1 MAIKQISRNHQ
12 TYTISYELLNPTA
25 EKDLL
30 ILHGWGSR
38 KEIMR
43 QAFGKLLPGYRHLYL
58 DLPGFGKSPSDQVL
72 TTKEYAAIVEAFCK
86 EVGVKK
92 QTVIG
97 HSFGGK
103 VGVLLNPETLVLLSS
118 AGIPVKKRA
127 SVRAKIA
134 LFKMLKPFGG
144 KKLVKLFAT
153 KDVEGM
159 AANMYE
165 TLKKVVDEDFSPIFA
180 SYQGRALLFWGVD
193 DTATPLAAGE
203 KMASLIPDS
212 TFLPLS
218 GDHFFFLAHNQE
230 IAARIEKF
238 QK

>member
-1 MAIKQISRNHQ
+1 MAIKQIPHNHK

-43 QAFGKLLPGYRHLYL
+43 QAFGKLLPGYRHVYL
-58 DLPGFGKSPSDQVL
+58 DLPGFGKSPTDQVL
-72 TTKEYAAIVEAFCK
+72 TTKEYAAIVETFCN

-118 AGIPVKKRA
+118 AGIPVKKR
-127 SVRAKIA
+127 
-134 LFKMLKPFGG
+134 
-144 KKLVKLFAT
+144 
-153 KDVEGM
+153 
-159 AANMYE
+159 
-165 TLKKVVDEDFSPIFA
+165 
-180 SYQGRALLFWGVD
+180 
-193 DTATPLAAGE
+193 
-203 KMASLIPDS
+203 
-212 TFLPLS
+212 LS
-218 GDHFFFLAHNQE
+218 GPRSPFSSSSSPSAGRSWSDSSPPRTWRGWLPTCT
-230 IAARIEKF
+230 KP
-238 QK
+238 